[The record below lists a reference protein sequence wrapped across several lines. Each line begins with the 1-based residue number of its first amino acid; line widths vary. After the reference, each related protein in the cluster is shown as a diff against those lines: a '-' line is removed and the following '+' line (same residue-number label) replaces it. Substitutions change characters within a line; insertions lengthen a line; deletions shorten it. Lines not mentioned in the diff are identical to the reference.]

1 RSVGVDALGAYSQV
15 NGATVTRFVIES
27 GKITDDELDATQ
39 LTKWVDGRDP
49 DTGEL
54 RGRELTSPASDLILD
69 STINAAKSF
78 SIAALLHPELG
89 RAFESLQDRLR
100 DRIITT
106 WERELNARRG
116 AGGRI
121 RERLARLEVVE
132 LQHRRSRA
140 LDPHVH
146 RHLWLSVRVR
156 GVDGKWSNVDSRVA
170 MRVQNLVNAEG
181 ELAARTDPE
190 WL

>member
-1 RSVGVDALGAYSQV
+1 MAYAFRGSCDSHLRAAGVDALGAYSEV

-27 GKITDDELDATQ
+27 GKITDDELDMEQ

-69 STINAAKSF
+69 STINASKSF

-121 RERLARLEVVE
+121 RERLARLER
-132 LQHRRSRA
+132 QRPCSDRSNQLAER
-140 LDPHVH
+140 
-146 RHLWLSVRVR
+146 SKR
-156 GVDGKWSNVDSRVA
+156 GFGERLPQPSR
-170 MRVQNLVNAEG
+170 
-181 ELAARTDPE
+181 
-190 WL
+190 